1 MSGSTTPD
9 RRLNLSQSGIAAT
22 RAVRALHWVEG
33 ARLNNWIA
41 GRGSMDVPAHAPG
54 VTIASAGSSTFT
66 YRLKPRYQTT
76 RYAFSV
82 LLTSAAATN
91 CDVTVGGTT
100 RVVRVQERRNAL
112 PETLYIDRSS
122 QSDTEASLSIT
133 IAPSASGDD
142 VNVECISIE
151 ALPRSVLATGA
162 AHDDLGA
169 DRLDFFHRQA
179 IDTTNIAD
187 QGLARLNDLRD
198 SARRVGIYQHSFGTD
213 SPFSTSSTTFVDV
226 FDEDH
231 EELGRY
237 LYNGD
242 TTRTHSW
249 RVLAYADV
257 AGTKGEVRITNTSG
271 ASTVIDVPL
280 STTSATWLP
289 VTGGS
294 PDTFTCDCED
304 NTAANGRRRSGGDM
318 HAIQARVTSASGT
331 IYIESISIWEA

>member
-1 MSGSTTPD
+1 MAATVPES
-9 RRLNLSQSGIAAT
+9 RLNLVQSGVEIS
-22 RAVRALHWVEG
+22 RSVRGVSWIDS
-33 ARLNNWIA
+33 ARLANWIS
-41 GRGSMDVPAHAPG
+41 GRGSMDVPAHAPM
-54 VTIASAGSSTFT
+54 VRIAGSGSSDFT
-66 YRLKPRYQTT
+66 YRVKPRYQTT
-76 RYAFSV
+76 RYALSLV
-82 LLTSAAATN
+82 LTSPDGPTTA
-91 CDVTVGGTT
+91 DVTVPIGGTT
-100 RVVRVQERRNAL
+100 HTVNVQPRLNAR
-112 PETLYIDRSS
+112 PETLIFERSS
-122 QSDTEASLSIT
+122 QSTTETTLDFR
-133 IAPSASGDD
+133 IAAGGTED
-142 VNVECISIE
+142 VDVECVSIE
-151 ALPRSVLATGA
+151 ALPRATLAQDTS
-162 AHDDLGA
+162 DLGV
-169 DRLDFFHRQA
+169 DRLQFFPRQPIYEA
-179 IDTTNIAD
+179 SLSTQLTDVVSSI
-187 QGLARLNDLRD
+187 RD

-289 VTGGS
+289 ATGGS
-294 PDTFTCDCED
+294 PSTFTCDCED
-304 NTAANGRRRSGGDM
+304 NTTANGRRRSGGDM
-318 HAIQARVTSASGT
+318 HAIEARVTSASGT